1 MNRNSIAQRIVFI
14 TLAAAAS
21 TTTLALMVLA
31 PMVVG
36 GVV

>member
-14 TLAAAAS
+14 TLAAFAS
-21 TTTLALMVLA
+21 TSTLALMVLA
-31 PMVVG
+31 PMATG